1 MKFKTVLITI
11 IAGFLFT
18 AFVYNIGVIS
28 TGLFELFGLDATNPF
43 VNHYSQFINSYL
55 FLYSSITIFY
65 FILYRIVYKQCNVKN
80 DFNIAILCIATPILL
95 DATVLIGNQSLIP
108 LRFPFSSIF
117 PIIGVVFAI
126 LLVKNKTTIFYFS
139 LIPLVLFF
147 YLTDQ
152 MIVPTIIYN
161 SIEKETSDMPE
172 DDFSEY
178 TFLTKDGVP
187 VKLKDISNYKCTLI
201 ETYFIGCAAC
211 EEKKEALKIVSE
223 KFQNKSFVLIN
234 ICDGKISTFNSFK
247 KHLPKNN
254 STKELYLYDFGGIV
268 RNQLK
273 IDAYPTELIL
283 NKNRIVSKKIGFE
296 TMIIDLYVN
305 DEIATINSI
314 LNE

>member
-11 IAGFLFT
+11 VAGFLFT
-18 AFVYNIGVIS
+18 AFIYNIGVIG
-28 TGLFELFGLDATNPF
+28 TGLFELFGLEATNLF
-43 VNHYSQFINSYL
+43 VNYFSQFVNSYI
-55 FLYSSITIFY
+55 FLYGTIAVFY
-65 FILYRIVYKQCNVKN
+65 FFLYRIVYKRCFIKN
-80 DFNIAILCIATPILL
+80 DFKIALLCITTPILL

-108 LRFPFSSIF
+108 LRFPFASIF
-117 PIIGVVFAI
+117 PIIGVFMAI
-126 LLVKNKTTIFYFS
+126 LFIKNKRNVFYAC
-139 LIPLVLFF
+139 LLPVILFF

-152 MIVPTIIYN
+152 IIVPTIIYN
-161 SIEKETSDMPE
+161 SIERETSDIPE
-172 DDFSEY
+172 TDFFEY
-178 TFLTKDGVP
+178 TFLTKDSIP
-187 VKLKDISNYKCTLI
+187 VKLKDISNNKCTLI

-211 EEKKEALKIVSE
+211 EEKKEALKIVLD
-223 KFQNKSFVLIN
+223 KFQNKSFVLVN

-254 STKELYLYDFGGIV
+254 NTKELYLYDFGGIV

-305 DEIATINSI
+305 DEIAAINSI